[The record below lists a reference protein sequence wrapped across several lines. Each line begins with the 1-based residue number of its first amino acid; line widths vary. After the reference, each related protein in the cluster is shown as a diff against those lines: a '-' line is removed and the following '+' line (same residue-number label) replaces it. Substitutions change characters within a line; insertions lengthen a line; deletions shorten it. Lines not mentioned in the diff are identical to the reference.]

1 MSYRPCV
8 ACRRHVVVGQVG
20 CPFCGAALAATASV
34 PRIVGRM
41 SRGALFTVGT
51 SLALHGCGGTDAPPQ
66 DTGPDYGDVS
76 IDAAYGA
83 PDDTRTPPPPRSV
96 EFVDD
101 ATAAEVADNLDGA
114 AEDVAD

>member
-1 MSYRPCV
+1 
-8 ACRRHVVVGQVG
+8 
-20 CPFCGAALAATASV
+20 
-34 PRIVGRM
+34 M